1 MKKIISIVLI
11 VIVGLVGLFE
21 FRKYQKAKQ
30 QAAITLE
37 NQRAAEK
44 LSLAEEQRVKD
55 EEAKQIAHS
64 QEEVRQKAEEEKRA
78 KDELA
83 KRMAQAQESM
93 KASFDRRLIDPS
105 SLQIRNLKV
114 FLAVPTYKLRASGSN
129 ATSAD
134 VVCGEFN
141 SKNRMGGYVGFK
153 YFYWDSDKND
163 VYMTDLKD
171 FSQIMEEMATKTCA
185 TL

>member
-11 VIVGLVGLFE
+11 VIVGLVALSE
-21 FRKYQKAKQ
+21 FRKSQKAKQ
-30 QAAITLE
+30 QAAIILE

-44 LSLAEEQRVKD
+44 VRLAEEQRAKD
-55 EEAKQIAHS
+55 EEAKQIAQS
-64 QEEVRQKAEEEKRA
+64 QEEDRQKAEEEKRA

-93 KASFDRRLIDPS
+93 KASFDRRLVDPG
-105 SLQIRNLKV
+105 SLQLRNLKV
-114 FLAVPTYKLRASGSN
+114 FLAIPTYKLRTYGSN
-129 ATSAD
+129 ATTAD

-163 VYMTDLKD
+163 VVVADD
-171 FSQIMEEMATKTCA
+171 RDSSQMLEEMARRTCS